1 MQQLWAES
9 LAKKT
14 TRENKP
20 APRASTPIPLIGS
33 RDQHS
38 VLQQIAEGHRDKFI
52 WFIRVSEGED
62 YGAILKKDIFGADV
76 NYENKNL
83 GRVFA
88 ALAVSTTQG
97 LKQVGVNSLT
107 LRLGRLQEKEVGA
120 LFMIFQVVVAAL
132 GECMDINA
140 FDQPGVELGKR
151 LAKEIL
157 QN

>member
-9 LAKKT
+9 LAKKND
-14 TRENKP
+14 RLGKS

-38 VLQQIAEGHRDKFI
+38 VLQQISEGHRDKFI
-52 WFIRVSEGED
+52 WFIRVSESED
-62 YGAILKKDIFGADV
+62 FGPNLENDIFGADV
-76 NYENKNL
+76 KYENKNL

-88 ALAVSTTQG
+88 ALAVSTAQG

-107 LRLGRLQEKEVGA
+107 LRLGRLHEKEVGA

-132 GECMDINA
+132 GEHLNINA

-151 LAKEIL
+151 LAKDIL